1 MKISQKLEYACRALA
16 QLAKNYDAKSL
27 TRLDELAQREAVSAN
42 FLVQILNDLR
52 RGGIIESRRGAS
64 GGYTLAR
71 PAQNINLRQIVE
83 AVEPSKLQNTT
94 LDEGESGV
102 AVRRAWEKISDQL
115 AKSLEEITLEA
126 LASPP
131 SDPMF
136 YI

>member
-16 QLAKNYDAKSL
+16 QLAKTYDGKTL

-52 RGGIIESRRGAS
+52 RGGIIDSRRGAS
-64 GGYTLAR
+64 GGYMLSR
-71 PAQNINLRQIVE
+71 PAENINLRQIVE
-83 AVEPSKLQNTT
+83 SVEPSQLQNTA
-94 LDEGESGV
+94 LDQGESGA
-102 AVRRAWEKISDQL
+102 AVHRAWETVSTKLS
-115 AKSLEEITLEA
+115 KNLEDVTLEA